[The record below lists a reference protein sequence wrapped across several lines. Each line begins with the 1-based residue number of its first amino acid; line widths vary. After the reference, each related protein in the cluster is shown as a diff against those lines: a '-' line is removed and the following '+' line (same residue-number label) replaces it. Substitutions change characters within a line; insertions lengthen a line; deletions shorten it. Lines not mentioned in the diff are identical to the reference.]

1 MSAIAV
7 GTLLWAVLVDTV
19 VGEVPRRVH
28 PVAVLGRWI
37 AAVDDQYPRPII
49 MGTGVLLAGTM
60 GFTAVYAGVGLVAQ
74 QLPAPAAVILM
85 GTALSTLLS
94 LRMLTDVAGSVAEA
108 IESDISRARTDV
120 RALVGRDVSRAGPAE
135 LRSAVLESLAEN
147 LSDGFVSTVLA
158 FSIGALVSPALGLAA
173 AAVVKAVNTYD
184 SMVGYEHRRFGTP
197 SARLD
202 DLLQWLPARVTAV
215 LLAVTAGQVRLL
227 FDQRLRATARRPASP
242 NSGWPMAT
250 FAAVSGVRLHK
261 RGAYR
266 LDPPGATTAPAAACV
281 RPAIGRIR
289 RTAGLMVLLC
299 GVILWV

>member
-1 MSAIAV
+1 
-7 GTLLWAVLVDTV
+7 
-19 VGEVPRRVH
+19 
-28 PVAVLGRWI
+28 
-37 AAVDDQYPRPII
+37 
-49 MGTGVLLAGTM
+49 
-60 GFTAVYAGVGLVAQ
+60 
-74 QLPAPAAVILM
+74 
-85 GTALSTLLS
+85 
-94 LRMLTDVAGSVAEA
+94 
-108 IESDISRARTDV
+108 
-120 RALVGRDVSRAGPAE
+120 
-135 LRSAVLESLAEN
+135 
-147 LSDGFVSTVLA
+147 
-158 FSIGALVSPALGLAA
+158 
-173 AAVVKAVNTYD
+173 
-184 SMVGYEHRRFGTP
+184 MVGYEHRRFGTP

-281 RPAIGRIR
+281 RPAIGRVR